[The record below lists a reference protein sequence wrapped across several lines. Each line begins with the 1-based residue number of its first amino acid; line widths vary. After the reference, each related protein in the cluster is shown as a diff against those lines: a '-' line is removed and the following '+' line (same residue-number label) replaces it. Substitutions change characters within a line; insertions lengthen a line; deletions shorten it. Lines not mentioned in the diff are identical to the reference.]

1 MAGVRTIGARGRNPH
16 IAQSEIELQLCRN
29 SSSVLE
35 IDEIDCCSRRRWGQ
49 TCDTLGLCIGDAIRG
64 GRAEEKQRHGLARS
78 IVAVGN
84 FPSLRRQYL
93 GDFTLGMTD
102 PLIQPTEIRL
112 D

>member
-1 MAGVRTIGARGRNPH
+1 MAPLYAAAAPRKSNAMV
-16 IAQSEIELQLCRN
+16 
-29 SSSVLE
+29 
-35 IDEIDCCSRRRWGQ
+35 W
-49 TCDTLGLCIGDAIRG
+49 
-64 GRAEEKQRHGLARS
+64 RAASLRS
-78 IVAVGN
+78 GI